1 MGVIRMDPIE
11 AAKNAMEMVLDAVP
25 GEKVLIAADH
35 KRRDIAEAFASGAA
49 RLGLWCRMM
58 ILPQPDAP
66 RTELGAGTTAQLAG
80 SDADIYMNFLRGIAE
95 ETPFRIKL
103 IKLET
108 RKKKRLAHCPG
119 TTLDMLENG
128 ALALTRDEYASMQGQ
143 ARVLMHSLR
152 SADLL
157 KVTNAAGTDVTFKV
171 AGREFFTDTRID
183 WKTMKWMNLPV
194 GEVIVGPHE
203 YDGDGVLA
211 CDVAIGGIGPIEI
224 PLELTIQNGKA
235 VDVRCDDQS
244 VLERVKK
251 SMATDE
257 MASHVGEFAFGLNPK
272 ARNVEEFVETEKIGG
287 TVHMALGH
295 NEDYPG
301 GRNTS
306 GNHMDFL
313 MSRPTVEVVFED
325 GSARVIMR
333 EGLLDL

>member
-1 MGVIRMDPIE
+1 MDPIE

-25 GEKVLIAADH
+25 GEKVLIVADH
-35 KRRDIAEAFASGAA
+35 ERQDIAEAFASGAA
-49 RLGLWCRMM
+49 RLGLWSRLM
-58 ILPQPDAP
+58 ILPEPPAARTDPDP
-66 RTELGAGTTAQLAG
+66 GTTAQLA
-80 SDADIYMNFLRGIAE
+80 STESDIYMNFMRGMAE

-103 IKLET
+103 VKLET

-128 ALALTRDEYASMQGQ
+128 ALALSRDEYATMQGQ
-143 ARVLMHSLR
+143 ARVLMHAVQGAETLR
-152 SADLL
+152 I
-157 KVTNAAGTDVTFKV
+157 TNPAGTDAELKV

-203 YDGDGVLA
+203 HKGEGVIV
-211 CDVAIGGIGPIEI
+211 CDIAIGGIGPIEI
-224 PLELTIQNGKA
+224 PLEFAVENGRA
-235 VDVRCDDQS
+235 VDVKCDDAS
-244 VLERVKK
+244 VLERVMK
-251 SMATDE
+251 SMALDQ

-287 TVHMALGH
+287 TVHVALGH

-313 MSRPTVEVVFED
+313 MSKPTIEVSFED
-325 GSARVIMR
+325 GTSRVIMR
-333 EGLLDL
+333 DGLLDLE